1 MRTTSIGIPGLIS
14 CALLSLTMSCGQRNE
29 EAQPAAITHTLTDSL
44 RQIISLDTIQEAPL
58 HGELL
63 LNGRVDF
70 DQEKVAP
77 VYSLFSG
84 EVLQVNAEL
93 GDLVKKGEPLATI
106 HSAEIVD
113 LEKQRK
119 ETEQQLAVA
128 TRNLEAIE
136 SMTQAGLNSERDLLQ
151 ARQQAADAQA
161 EMERLRKLSVLY
173 TTNNENHYL
182 LKAPISGFITKR
194 EINPH
199 MMVRPDQ
206 GEALFTITGLD
217 QVWIMADVYES
228 DISKV
233 HEGMPVRVTT
243 LAYADQEFQG
253 FIDKIYQV
261 LDEESK
267 TMRVR
272 VRLNNP
278 DYLLKPGMFASVY
291 AQDKNRQQM
300 MPRINNHAIIFENG
314 KKYVIVVDSSGNLSQ
329 REVTVY
335 KQDKEYSYLKTG
347 LKKNEVVVNRNALL
361 IYNDLK

>member
-128 TRNLEAIE
+128 TRNLKAIE

-206 GEALFTITGLD
+206 GEALSRSPASTKSGSWPMSMRATSARFTKACPFVLRPWPTPTRN
-217 QVWIMADVYES
+217 
-228 DISKV
+228 SKALSI
-233 HEGMPVRVTT
+233 RS
-243 LAYADQEFQG
+243 
-253 FIDKIYQV
+253 IKC
-261 LDEESK
+261 S
-267 TMRVR
+267 MRR
-272 VRLNNP
+272 ARP
-278 DYLLKPGMFASVY
+278 CGSV
-291 AQDKNRQQM
+291 
-300 MPRINNHAIIFENG
+300 
-314 KKYVIVVDSSGNLSQ
+314 SG
-329 REVTVY
+329 
-335 KQDKEYSYLKTG
+335 
-347 LKKNEVVVNRNALL
+347 
-361 IYNDLK
+361 

>member
-14 CALLSLTMSCGQRNE
+14 CALLSLTMSCGQTNE
-29 EAQPAAITHTLTDSL
+29 EAQPAAITRTLTDSL
-44 RQIISLDTIQEAPL
+44 RQIVSLDTIQEAPL

-106 HSAEIVD
+106 HSAEIAD

-119 ETEQQLAVA
+119 EAEQQLAVA

-161 EMERLRKLSVLY
+161 EMERLRKLAVLY
-173 TTNNENHYL
+173 TTNNETHYL

-206 GEALFTITGLD
+206 GEALFHYCPLKMD
-217 QVWIMADVYES
+217 
-228 DISKV
+228 KV
-233 HEGMPVRVTT
+233 
-243 LAYADQEFQG
+243 
-253 FIDKIYQV
+253 K
-261 LDEESK
+261 S
-267 TMRVR
+267 
-272 VRLNNP
+272 
-278 DYLLKPGMFASVY
+278 
-291 AQDKNRQQM
+291 
-300 MPRINNHAIIFENG
+300 
-314 KKYVIVVDSSGNLSQ
+314 
-329 REVTVY
+329 
-335 KQDKEYSYLKTG
+335 
-347 LKKNEVVVNRNALL
+347 
-361 IYNDLK
+361 

>member
-1 MRTTSIGIPGLIS
+1 M
-14 CALLSLTMSCGQRNE
+14 
-29 EAQPAAITHTLTDSL
+29 
-44 RQIISLDTIQEAPL
+44 
-58 HGELL
+58 
-63 LNGRVDF
+63 
-70 DQEKVAP
+70 
-77 VYSLFSG
+77 
-84 EVLQVNAEL
+84 
-93 GDLVKKGEPLATI
+93 
-106 HSAEIVD
+106 
-113 LEKQRK
+113 EKQRK
-119 ETEQQLAVA
+119 EAEQQLAVA
-128 TRNLEAIE
+128 TRNLKAIE

-243 LAYADQEFQG
+243 LAYADREFQG

-314 KKYVIVVDSSGNLSQ
+314 KQYVIVVDSTSNLSQ

>member
-1 MRTTSIGIPGLIS
+1 MRPALAYDELRPEKRRGTTRRHN
-14 CALLSLTMSCGQRNE
+14 THVDR
-29 EAQPAAITHTLTDSL
+29 QPAPDHQPRHDPGGSASWRTAVERSCRFRPGKGSARLFL
-44 RQIISLDTIQEAPL
+44 IQRRGTP
-58 HGELL
+58 
-63 LNGRVDF
+63 
-70 DQEKVAP
+70 
-77 VYSLFSG
+77 
-84 EVLQVNAEL
+84 
-93 GDLVKKGEPLATI
+93 KKGEPLATI
-106 HSAEIVD
+106 HSAEIAD

-119 ETEQQLAVA
+119 EAEQQLAVA

-161 EMERLRKLSVLY
+161 EMERLRKLAVLY
-173 TTNNENHYL
+173 TTNNETHYL

-194 EINPH
+194 EINPN

-206 GEALFTITGLD
+206 EEALFTITGLD

-243 LAYADQEFQG
+243 LAYADREFQG

-314 KKYVIVVDSSGNLSQ
+314 
-329 REVTVY
+329 
-335 KQDKEYSYLKTG
+335 
-347 LKKNEVVVNRNALL
+347 
-361 IYNDLK
+361 